1 MPKNISKEKSINR
14 TKTTVEIIVCAICLG
29 TAALIGKS
37 CIDRSRIVP
46 ATQNEGKKVDEIT
59 IPDSSEAV
67 DPNKII
73 FTMTPIDTRAKFIG
87 NLILVNNDYQYYATG
102 EENLVS
108 IMSANDEKGRTSFT
122 AVNYDYTI
130 LSNVYEPLA
139 KMVDDWYDLYQ
150 NDTLIVYGSYRSNE
164 FQQQLYDQF
173 TANTAGD
180 GEAPIV
186 APPGFSEHETGL
198 AFDFSETVGLDYQGT
213 GDFLWLN
220 ENCDKY
226 GFIIRYAADKE
237 EITGYRPEPWHFR
250 YVGIPHAKYMAENNI
265 CLEEYIELLRNA
277 HPYSGEHLEVT
288 DDSGAAYEI
297 YFTPSDDGSDY
308 TNIPVPTGL
317 KYDVSGNNVD
327 GFIITVHKDEKVSIG
342 AENFSVTTSPPSTE
356 TTSNESGDESIS
368 DSTET
373 TAAY

>member
-14 TKTTVEIIVCAICLG
+14 TKTTVELIVCAICLG

-37 CIDRSRIVP
+37 CFDRSRIVP

-59 IPDSSEAV
+59 TPDPSDAI

-73 FTMTPIDTRAKFIG
+73 FTMTAIDTRAKFG
-87 NLILVNNDYQYYATG
+87 GDLILVNNDHQYYSSG
-102 EENLVS
+102 EEKLVS

-139 KMVDDWYDLYQ
+139 RMVDDWYDLYQ
-150 NDTLIVYGSYRSNE
+150 NDTLIVYGSYRTNE

-250 YVGIPHAKYMAENNI
+250 YVGIPHAKYMTENNI

-308 TNIPVPTGL
+308 TNIPVPTGV

-356 TTSNESGDESIS
+356 TTDADGESE
-368 DSTET
+368 STET

>member
-14 TKTTVEIIVCAICLG
+14 TKTTAELIVCAIFLG
-29 TAALIGKS
+29 TAALIGKN

-59 IPDSSEAV
+59 IPDPSEAI

-73 FTMTPIDTRAKFIG
+73 FTSTPINTRAKFGG

-108 IMSANDEKGRTSFT
+108 IMSSNDEKGRTSFT
-122 AVNYDYTI
+122 AVDYDYTI

-139 KMVDDWYDLYQ
+139 QMVDDWYELYH
-150 NDTLIVYGSYRSNE
+150 NDTLIVYGSYRTND
-164 FQQQLYDQF
+164 FQRQLYEQF
-173 TANTAGD
+173 TANTSGD

-213 GDFLWLN
+213 DDFLWLN

-226 GFIIRYAADKE
+226 GFIIRYAEDKE
-237 EITGYRPEPWHFR
+237 DITEYRYEPWHFR
-250 YVGIPHAKYMAENNI
+250 YVGKPHAQYMKDNNI

-288 DDSGAAYEI
+288 DESGAAYEI
-297 YFTPSDDGSDY
+297 YFVPSDDGSEY
-308 TNIPVPTGL
+308 TNIPVPTGV
-317 KYDVSGNNVD
+317 KYDISGNNVD

-356 TTSNESGDESIS
+356 TTETADPESTS

-373 TAAY
+373 TAVY